1 MYITE
6 VLTKTKTG
14 KIAHRCILLRESYRE
29 DGKVKNRTIANLTHC
44 QPQDIAALRLALQH
58 KGALSDLLTAL
69 QDALELRQGP
79 SMGAAWL
86 VYQVAQRFGI
96 EKALGT
102 TRADK
107 VALWQVM
114 ARVIAQGSRLS
125 AVRLAQVH
133 AACDL
138 LGLPKGFHE
147 EHLYKKPGL
156 VIKPAKTH

>member
-44 QPQDIAALRLALQH
+44 PPQDIAALRLPLQH
-58 KGALSDLLTAL
+58 PGALTDLTAWT
-69 QDALELRQGP
+69 DALELRQGP

-86 VYQVAQRFGI
+86 VYEVAQHLGI

-102 TRADK
+102 SRA
-107 VALWQVM
+107 A
-114 ARVIAQGSRLS
+114 S
-125 AVRLAQVH
+125 
-133 AACDL
+133 
-138 LGLPKGFHE
+138 
-147 EHLYKKPGL
+147 
-156 VIKPAKTH
+156 